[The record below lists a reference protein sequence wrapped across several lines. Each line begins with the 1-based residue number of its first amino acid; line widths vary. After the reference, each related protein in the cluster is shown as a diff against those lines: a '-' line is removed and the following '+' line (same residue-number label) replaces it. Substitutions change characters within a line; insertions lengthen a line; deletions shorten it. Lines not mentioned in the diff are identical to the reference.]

1 MQVKTTRF
9 GTIDVA
15 DEEIVRFT
23 DGLPGFRGAR
33 SMVLIGAGHL
43 AGTESVDEQH
53 SLFWLQDVTDP
64 DLAFLTTVPWT
75 AYPDYDFEIDPSDV
89 HGAAQE
95 DLSVLAMVTVRR
107 EDGAVRLT
115 TNLLAP
121 IVIDAKTRVGQQLIL
136 QDSDWPI
143 HAPLADALPSGRSG
157 C

>member
-15 DEEIVRFT
+15 EEEIVRFT

-43 AGTESVDEQH
+43 AGTESVDGQH
-53 SLFWLQDVTDP
+53 SLFWLQDVADP
-64 DLAFLTTVPWT
+64 DLAFLTTVPWI

-107 EDGAVRLT
+107 EDDTVRLT

-143 HAPLADALPSGRSG
+143 HAPLADALPSGRS
-157 C
+157 